1 MFCLKSPGISAY
13 LYSKFVCI
21 FAIEKRSTGCEGVP
35 FTIRAIV
42 ADFEELSHAGKSS
55 TRTSVKDEHLKMEFV
70 DGDSI
75 GVFAIKDGAI
85 MDDID
90 NAKLVYNRSS
100 GSWNPVG
107 NGTLYWYD
115 GVSYVAYY
123 PYRRNITIDV
133 SKGMDG
139 AIASLTGNERA
150 HAQRTALGQIS
161 R

>member
-55 TRTSVKDEHLKMEFV
+55 TRTSVKDEHLKMEFF

-90 NAKLVYNRSS
+90 NWFTIGQAA
-100 GSWNPVG
+100 VG
-107 NGTLYWYD
+107 IRWEM
-115 GVSYVAYY
+115 VHF
-123 PYRRNITIDV
+123 I
-133 SKGMDG
+133 GMM
-139 AIASLTGNERA
+139 E
-150 HAQRTALGQIS
+150 
-161 R
+161 

>member
-13 LYSKFVCI
+13 LYSKFVCS

-55 TRTSVKDEHLKMEFV
+55 TRTSAKDEHLKMEFV

-85 MDDID
+85 MDDIEM
-90 NAKLVYNRSS
+90 VHF
-100 GSWNPVG
+100 
-107 NGTLYWYD
+107 
-115 GVSYVAYY
+115 
-123 PYRRNITIDV
+123 I
-133 SKGMDG
+133 GMM
-139 AIASLTGNERA
+139 E
-150 HAQRTALGQIS
+150 
-161 R
+161 

>member
-1 MFCLKSPGISAY
+1 MEPNLVKHLLNLLDFPSFPFMFCLKSPGISAY

-75 GVFAIKDGAI
+75 GV
-85 MDDID
+85 
-90 NAKLVYNRSS
+90 L
-100 GSWNPVG
+100 P
-107 NGTLYWYD
+107 
-115 GVSYVAYY
+115 
-123 PYRRNITIDV
+123 
-133 SKGMDG
+133 
-139 AIASLTGNERA
+139 
-150 HAQRTALGQIS
+150 
-161 R
+161 